1 MAPKNSSSASTNPPP
16 SDASSIKLECGRA
29 IASLQSGN
37 HTEALKLIKDSISRH
52 SGRNNNDNPYNSVIL
67 HHTHAAIHFKTASLL
82 GDSNTKQEHLK
93 YAADSAMEALAFS
106 PNSISLPL
114 LYAQVLFVLVAL
126 DGKNGY
132 QEVIKECKRAL
143 IIEDPVDPLKDSFF
157 PEEEFKGSSQELR
170 VENVKQEL
178 RKLIAKCKNIGSE
191 NLNMEI
197 KDVMERVRK
206 VEADIVATRFL
217 QQRNLSTFGLPSLE
231 RVMTYWKN
239 AMSVEMKWGLLKVSI
254 KELTAHFSKNT
265 LAKAVLKEAVDFAK
279 EEKKWIFWV
288 CCCCGER
295 FGDCELTMEHLKG
308 KHMENLSQ
316 RLQANIPKEIGD
328 EWIKM
333 IENGVWKPVDLL
345 ASVKVMENE
354 SRFGDPID
362 KEGDPEVFLIEIDE
376 NQKWPLC
383 EDSERRGILERI
395 RGLLQ
400 LFLRNRCFSVGHLQ
414 KLMRYAL
421 EELKTHIPESQIEN
435 HGLDKTLLCIC
446 FLDAPRL
453 CTVHEFVE
461 TLASSCGLYYTA
473 EESVLDSEQAFC
485 VKERIVFSSNFS
497 CLLLDER
504 LLRGELIPS
513 TYQDAI
519 ADDGTAV
526 TSTVDV
532 RQNAE
537 LPDGVAFVTW
547 LLTGS
552 AIGER
557 LQAWASLRETR
568 NNQVMELFKILKMEF
583 NHFQKMCW
591 KKHVR
596 MLCWKVL
603 MELESICEEE
613 QKKREQSS
621 EPDPQSHASLLS
633 KLQRHV
639 DAVADTI
646 EFTITKS
653 KLKSISGIL
662 KQGQADIIFIK
673 ETIFNLKLGLSKE
686 FHILDGLILVRKAI
700 MRQTELKIGVASA
713 YDYRPIIVHLLK
725 SFMQATSRS
734 EEHLPLHHENAE
746 HYSDPEIGIPISTDE
761 LKQHTEEEKMDGAI
775 AKNVAEGMPLVFS
788 KQSEIFDNKSST
800 LSPCN
805 YSPQQSLLEDA
816 LKSFMQLTGQS
827 TAQMPQSHL
836 SLEDALNAFRQT
848 VNQCILELKNST
860 MVNNQAIQEL
870 KDATMVNTQEIA
882 SFGVL
887 CFAGR

>member
-1 MAPKNSSSASTNPPP
+1 MAPKNGPSASTNPPP

-29 IASLQSGN
+29 VASLQSGN
-37 HTEALKLIKDSISRH
+37 HTKALKLITDSISRH
-52 SGRNNNDNPYNSVIL
+52 SGRNNDNSYNSAIL
-67 HHTHAAIHFKTASLL
+67 HHTRAAIHFKTASFL
-82 GDSNTKQEHLK
+82 GDSNKKQEHLNN
-93 YAADSAMEALAFS
+93 AADSAREALAFS

-114 LYAQVLFVLVAL
+114 FYAQVLFVLASL

-132 QEVIKECKRAL
+132 EEVIKECERAL

-157 PEEEFKGSSQELR
+157 QEEEFHGSSQELR

-178 RKLIAKCKNIGSE
+178 RKLIAKCKNLGYE
-191 NLNMEI
+191 YLNMEI

-206 VEADIVATRFL
+206 VGADIVATRLL
-217 QQRNLSTFGLPSLE
+217 QQRNLSTFGLPSQADTDEDRGKYWNLE
-231 RVMTYWKN
+231 RVLTYWKKS
-239 AMSVEMKWGLLKVSI
+239 MSVEKKWRLLKVSI
-254 KELTAHFSKNT
+254 EELTAHFSKNT
-265 LAKAVLKEAVDFAK
+265 LAKAVLKEAIDFAK
-279 EEKKWIFWV
+279 EENKWIFWV

-295 FGDCELTMEHLKG
+295 FGDSELNMEHLKG
-308 KHMENLSQ
+308 KHMENLSET
-316 RLQANIPKEIGD
+316 LQANIPKEIGD

-333 IENGVWKPVDLL
+333 VENGVWKPVDVL
-345 ASVKVMENE
+345 ASVDIIENE
-354 SRFGDPID
+354 SRFGHPID

-376 NQKWPLC
+376 NHKWPLC
-383 EDSERRGILERI
+383 EDIERRRILERI
-395 RGLLQ
+395 RGMLRLC
-400 LFLRNRCFSVGHLQ
+400 LRNKCFAVGHLQ
-414 KLMRYAL
+414 KLMRYTL
-421 EELKTHIPESQIEN
+421 QVLKTHIPESQIEN

-453 CTVHEFVE
+453 CNVLEFLE
-461 TLASSCGLYYTA
+461 TLASSCGLYYIA

-526 TSTVDV
+526 TSAVDV

-537 LPDGVAFVTW
+537 LTDDVAFPNW
-547 LLTGS
+547 LLTGP

-568 NNQVMELFKILKMEF
+568 RNQVMELFKILEMEF
-583 NHFQKMCW
+583 KHLQKMCW
-591 KKHVR
+591 KKHGR

-603 MELESICEEE
+603 RELESICDEE

-639 DAVADTI
+639 DAVEDTI
-646 EFTITKS
+646 EFTITKL

-662 KQGQADIIFIK
+662 KEGQADIIFIK
-673 ETIFNLKLGLSKE
+673 ETIFKQQLGLLKE
-686 FHILDGLILVRKAI
+686 IVDGLILVTRAI
-700 MRQTELKIGVASA
+700 MRQTELKLGVASA
-713 YDYRPIIVHLLK
+713 YDYRPIMVQLLK
-725 SFMQATSRS
+725 SFTQARLENLVDKDAIEKSDAALEVLFADVALDTAIKTKGKSKDKKKKKDPKKAKDIKATSSS

-746 HYSDPEIGIPISTDE
+746 HYSDPEIGVPISSDE
-761 LKQHTEEEKMDGAI
+761 LKQHTEEKKMDGAI

-788 KQSEIFDNKSST
+788 KQSEI
-800 LSPCN
+800 
-805 YSPQQSLLEDA
+805 
-816 LKSFMQLTGQS
+816 
-827 TAQMPQSHL
+827 
-836 SLEDALNAFRQT
+836 
-848 VNQCILELKNST
+848 
-860 MVNNQAIQEL
+860 
-870 KDATMVNTQEIA
+870 IA
-882 SFGVL
+882 
-887 CFAGR
+887 